1 MKTRESLDDT
11 LRAILGTGNVYFQP
25 PEGTKIKYPCII
37 YERSD
42 YYDRHADNIKYQI
55 HRRYT
60 IKVIYRDPDCKIPD
74 KIHELPMCGFDRSY
88 IADNLYHDVFNIYW

>member
-11 LRAILGTGNVYFQP
+11 LRAVLGTGNVYFQP
-25 PEGTKIKYPCII
+25 PERIKIKYPCIV

-42 YYDRHADNIKYQI
+42 YYTRHADNKKYQI

-60 IKVIYRDPDCKIPD
+60 IKAIYRDPDCELPD
-74 KIHELPMCGFDRSY
+74 KIVELPMCSFDRHY
-88 IADNLYHDVFNIYW
+88 VADNLHHDIFNIYW